1 MADIF
6 DEVSEDLRAE
16 RAKRFARRYGAWL
29 VLAAVL
35 VVAGVGGWQAW
46 QWREQRQRAEVAAAY
61 LGALR
66 QIGAGTQAP
75 GRAAAAETLDRLA
88 REAPEGYRTLARLR
102 GAALKAEAGDNAGAL
117 GLWDQVASDPAAD
130 RILRD
135 LAALLAVQHRL
146 DGADPADLEARLQ
159 PLQAPDN
166 PWRVLALETG
176 AWLAVRAGRDEQAR
190 DTLKRL
196 AEDAAAPDGVRARAT
211 ALLSRLGETPTAP
224 APDASPAAA
233 PGAGG

>member
-16 RAKRFARRYGAWL
+16 RAKRLARRYGAWV

-35 VVAGVGGWQAW
+35 VVAGVGAWQAW

-66 QIGAGTQAP
+66 DAGAGPQAP
-75 GRAAAAETLDRLA
+75 GRAAAIETLDRLA

-102 GAALKAEAGDNAGAL
+102 GAALKAEAGDAAGAL
-117 GLWDQVASDPAAD
+117 ASWDQVASDSSAD

-135 LAALLAVQHRL
+135 LAVLLAVQHRL
-146 DGADPADLEARLQ
+146 GGDDPAALEARLQ
-159 PLQAPDN
+159 PLQASDN
-166 PWRVLALETG
+166 PWRVLAQETG
-176 AWLAVRAGRDEQAR
+176 AWIALRAGREEQAR
-190 DTLKRL
+190 DALKRL
-196 AEDAAAPDGVRARAT
+196 AEDPTAPDGVRARAG
-211 ALLSRLGETPTAP
+211 ALLGGSGEAP
-224 APDASPAAA
+224 AAPPDTV